1 MYFYAEAKPEL
12 IESGD
17 VGLTMIY
24 QATITRYFDPDYYL
38 DNGFLG
44 FITLD
49 NEFIFPAND
58 T

>member
-24 QATITRYFDPDYYL
+24 QATITRYFDPELYL
-38 DNGFLG
+38 ENGFLG
-44 FITLD
+44 FVNLD
-49 NEFIFPAND
+49 
-58 T
+58 